1 MPAGAPRHKSLLL
14 AESVWL
20 RIKSCHTMQSPC
32 KGCTVVG
39 LSVCLKGRTHDAC
52 MHCHRIGLMEINQR
66 TTSKASLQMSLLR
79 LCMGFH
85 SSCGAEPKKVK
96 AWAPG
101 VPQCSLRG

>member
-1 MPAGAPRHKSLLL
+1 
-14 AESVWL
+14 
-20 RIKSCHTMQSPC
+20 
-32 KGCTVVG
+32 
-39 LSVCLKGRTHDAC
+39 
-52 MHCHRIGLMEINQR
+52 MHCQRIGVAEFNQK

-85 SSCGAEPKKVK
+85 SSCGVELKKVK

>member
-1 MPAGAPRHKSLLL
+1 MN
-14 AESVWL
+14 
-20 RIKSCHTMQSPC
+20 CQ
-32 KGCTVVG
+32 
-39 LSVCLKGRTHDAC
+39 
-52 MHCHRIGLMEINQR
+52 RIGVAEFNQK

-85 SSCGAEPKKVK
+85 SSCGVELKKVK